1 MLSLRSLEFAIAKDL
16 ASATNGFS
24 ADNRLGAGGVGAVR
38 MPSFV
43 TVFAHFSADQEALHL
58 AMH

>member
-1 MLSLRSLEFAIAKDL
+1 MQMLSLRSLEFAIAKDL

-43 TVFAHFSADQEALHL
+43 PPVKP
-58 AMH
+58 